1 MNMDDIFSQ
10 FGDIFGSAFGGGGG
24 FEAEAEVNAEPK
36 EATYELK

>member
-10 FGDIFGSAFGGGGG
+10 FGDISSAFGGGGG
-24 FEAEAEVNAEPK
+24 FEAEAEVNAELK